1 MLVPLVMWKNQVT
14 TEEDSDVFLTYI
26 LRPGR
31 IMVLTLTLVALM
43 ELDLL
48 MTALKTA
55 ALCCLSF
62 GLFSGFGDGW
72 MGGIL
77 HSVSCLTNF
86 FPGSQY
92 QGGGSEKV
100 V

>member
-1 MLVPLVMWKNQVT
+1 MLVLLVKWQNQVT
-14 TEEDSDVFLTYI
+14 TEEANDEFLTYI

-31 IMVLTLTLVALM
+31 IMGLTLALVALM

-48 MTALKTA
+48 MTTLKTA

-62 GLFSGFGDGW
+62 GLFSGVGAGW
-72 MGGIL
+72 MGETL

-86 FPGSQY
+86 FIVPQ
-92 QGGGSEKV
+92 
-100 V
+100 